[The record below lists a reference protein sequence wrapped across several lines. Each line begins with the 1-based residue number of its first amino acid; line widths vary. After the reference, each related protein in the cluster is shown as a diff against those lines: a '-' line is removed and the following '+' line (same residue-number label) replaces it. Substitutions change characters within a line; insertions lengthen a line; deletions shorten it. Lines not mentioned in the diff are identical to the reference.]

1 MEAIQILVLKKGDI
15 APSTQYGGYKTNN
28 QNTYLSKSNSSP
40 VIDTNTTISYQT
52 HVQNIGWQNLVSN
65 GTFSGTSGKGLR
77 LEGLKINLKNQ
88 SCSGGIKYQTHVQ
101 NIGWQDVVNSGQI
114 SGTTGKSLRLEA
126 MRISLTGDI
135 AKNYDIYYRVHV
147 QNYGWL
153 GWAKNGQSAGS
164 EGMKL
169 RMEGM
174 QIVLVKKGENAPI
187 NNYGGIV
194 SNYSNSF
201 YK

>member
-1 MEAIQILVLKKGDI
+1 M
-15 APSTQYGGYKTNN
+15 
-28 QNTYLSKSNSSP
+28 
-40 VIDTNTTISYQT
+40 
-52 HVQNIGWQNLVSN
+52 
-65 GTFSGTSGKGLR
+65 
-77 LEGLKINLKNQ
+77 KINLKNQ

>member
-1 MEAIQILVLKKGDI
+1 
-15 APSTQYGGYKTNN
+15 
-28 QNTYLSKSNSSP
+28 
-40 VIDTNTTISYQT
+40 
-52 HVQNIGWQNLVSN
+52 
-65 GTFSGTSGKGLR
+65 
-77 LEGLKINLKNQ
+77 
-88 SCSGGIKYQTHVQ
+88 
-101 NIGWQDVVNSGQI
+101 
-114 SGTTGKSLRLEA
+114 

-187 NNYGGIV
+187 NNYGGVI
-194 SNYSNSF
+194 SNNNFAYID
-201 YK
+201 K